1 MKISK
6 RYKENFNKVNS
17 DQDYLLEDAVE
28 LLGSTEKVKFDE
40 TVDLAVNLGVDPK
53 HADQIVRGTVSLPH
67 GTGKKLKVLV
77 IAKGDKVDEA
87 LNAGADYAGDKEY
100 LDKIKSGW
108 VDVDVII
115 STPDMM
121 IEVGK
126 LGRILGPRKLM
137 PNPKS
142 GTVTN
147 DVENAVKEVKKGKI
161 EFRVDKN
168 GIVHTIVGKMSFDK
182 SKLIENCKTLMSAII
197 KAKPN
202 SLKGIY
208 LKKVTLSST
217 MGPGIKLDKTHLLI
231 KFKDCYAN

>member
-1 MKISK
+1 MSTSK
-6 RYKENFNKVNS
+6 RYRENFEKIDINK
-17 DQDYLLEDAVE
+17 DYLLDDAIE
-28 LLGSTEKVKFDE
+28 ILSTSNKVKFDE
-40 TVDLAVNLGVDPK
+40 TIDLAINLGVDPK

-87 LNAGADYAGDKEY
+87 ISAGADFAGDKEY
-100 LDKIKSGW
+100 LDKIKAGW
-108 VDVDVII
+108 VDIDIII

-121 IEVGK
+121 AEVGK
-126 LGRILGPRKLM
+126 LGRVLGPRKLM

-147 DVENAVKEVKKGKI
+147 DVKNAVEEVKKGKI

-168 GIVHTIVGKMSFDK
+168 GVIHTIIGKSSFDK
-182 SKLIENCKTLMSAII
+182 LQLEENCKTLMTAIM

-202 SLKGIY
+202 SLKGVY

-217 MGPGIKLDKTHLLI
+217 MGPGIRLEKSTFL
-231 KFKDCYAN
+231 N

>member
-1 MKISK
+1 MKTSK
-6 RYKENFNKVNS
+6 RYNENFNKINI
-17 DQDYLLEDAVE
+17 DQDYNLDEAIDILNS
-28 LLGSTEKVKFDE
+28 STKVNFDE

-77 IAKGDKVDEA
+77 IAKGEKVDEA
-87 LNAGADYAGDKEY
+87 LSAGADYAGDKEY

-108 VDVDVII
+108 VDIDVII

-121 IEVGK
+121 SEVGK
-126 LGRILGPRKLM
+126 LGRVLGPRKLM

-142 GTVTN
+142 GTVTP
-147 DVENAVKEVKKGKI
+147 DVKNAVQEVKKGKI

-168 GIVHTIVGKMSFDK
+168 GIVHTIIGKTSFEK
-182 SKLIENCKTLMSAII
+182 SKLIDNCNTLMSAIM

-202 SLKGIY
+202 SLKGVY

-217 MGPGIKLDKTHLLI
+217 MGPGIKLDRNSFI
-231 KFKDCYAN
+231 N

>member
-1 MKISK
+1 MSISK
-6 RYKENFNKVNS
+6 RYRENFEKIDINK
-17 DQDYLLEDAVE
+17 DYLLDDAIE
-28 LLGSTEKVKFDE
+28 ILSTSNKVKFDE
-40 TVDLAVNLGVDPK
+40 TVDLAINLGVDPK

-87 LNAGADYAGDKEY
+87 ISAGADFAGDKEY

-108 VDVDVII
+108 VDIDVII

-121 IEVGK
+121 AEVGK
-126 LGRILGPRKLM
+126 LGRVLGPRKLM

-147 DVENAVKEVKKGKI
+147 DVKNAVEEVKKGKI

-168 GIVHTIVGKMSFDK
+168 GIIHTIIGKSSFKK
-182 SKLIENCKTLMSAII
+182 SQLAENCKTLMTAIM

-202 SLKGIY
+202 SLKGVY

-217 MGPGIKLDKTHLLI
+217 MGPGIKLDKSTFL
-231 KFKDCYAN
+231 N

>member
-1 MKISK
+1 MSISK
-6 RYKENFNKVNS
+6 RYRENFEKIDIS
-17 DQDYLLEDAVE
+17 KDYLLDDAIE
-28 LLGSTEKVKFDE
+28 ILSTSNKVKFDE
-40 TVDLAVNLGVDPK
+40 TIDLAINLGVDPK

-87 LNAGADYAGDKEY
+87 ISAGADFAGDKEY
-100 LDKIKSGW
+100 LDKIKAGW
-108 VDVDVII
+108 VDIDIII

-121 IEVGK
+121 AEVGK
-126 LGRILGPRKLM
+126 LGRVLGPRKLM

-147 DVENAVKEVKKGKI
+147 DVKNAVDEVKKGKI

-168 GIVHTIVGKMSFDK
+168 GVIHTIIGKSSFDK
-182 SKLIENCKTLMSAII
+182 LQLEENCKTLMTAIM

-202 SLKGIY
+202 SLKGVY

-217 MGPGIKLDKTHLLI
+217 MGPGIKLDKSTFL
-231 KFKDCYAN
+231 N

>member
-1 MKISK
+1 MKTSK
-6 RYKENFNKVNS
+6 RYNENFNKINIE
-17 DQDYLLEDAVE
+17 QDYNLDEAIDILN
-28 LLGSTEKVKFDE
+28 STTKVNFDE

-87 LNAGADYAGDKEY
+87 LSAGADYAGDKEY

-108 VDVDVII
+108 VDIDVII

-121 IEVGK
+121 SEVGK
-126 LGRILGPRKLM
+126 LGRVLGPRKLM

-142 GTVTN
+142 GTVTP
-147 DVENAVKEVKKGKI
+147 DVKNAVQEVKKGKI

-168 GIVHTIVGKMSFDK
+168 GIVHTIIGKTSFDK
-182 SKLIENCKTLMSAII
+182 SKLIENCNTLMSAIM

-202 SLKGIY
+202 SLKGVY

-217 MGPGIKLDKTHLLI
+217 MGPGIKLDRNTFI
-231 KFKDCYAN
+231 N

>member
-1 MKISK
+1 MSTSK
-6 RYKENFNKVNS
+6 RYKENFEKIDVNK
-17 DQDYLLEDAVE
+17 DYLLDDAFE
-28 LLGSTEKVKFDE
+28 ILTTSKKVKFNE
-40 TVDLAVNLGVDPK
+40 SVDLAINLGVDPR

-77 IAKGDKVDEA
+77 IAKGDKADEA
-87 LNAGADYAGDKEY
+87 IEAGADFAGDKEF

-108 VDVDVII
+108 VDIDII
-115 STPDMM
+115 IATPDMM
-121 IEVGK
+121 AEVGK
-126 LGRILGPRKLM
+126 LGRVLGPRKLM

-147 DVENAVKEVKKGKI
+147 DVKNAVEEVKKGKI
-161 EFRVDKN
+161 EFRVEKN
-168 GIVHTIVGKMSFDK
+168 GIIHTIIGKTSFDK
-182 SKLIENCKTLMSAII
+182 LQLVENCKTLMSAIM

-217 MGPGIKLDKTHLLI
+217 MGPGIKLDKNIFL
-231 KFKDCYAN
+231 N

>member
-1 MKISK
+1 MKTSK
-6 RYKENFNKVNS
+6 RYNENFNKINIE
-17 DQDYLLEDAVE
+17 QDYNLDEAIDILN
-28 LLGSTEKVKFDE
+28 STTKVNFDE

-87 LNAGADYAGDKEY
+87 LSAGADYAGDKEY

-108 VDVDVII
+108 VDIDVII

-121 IEVGK
+121 SEVGK
-126 LGRILGPRKLM
+126 LGRVLGPRKLM

-142 GTVTN
+142 GTVTP
-147 DVENAVKEVKKGKI
+147 DVKNAVQEVKKGKI

-168 GIVHTIVGKMSFDK
+168 GIVHNQAT
-182 SKLIENCKTLMSAII
+182 LIIFYGQFELFIHSPKRRNVLLKAIYNF
-197 KAKPN
+197 PHF
-202 SLKGIY
+202 SG
-208 LKKVTLSST
+208 ST
-217 MGPGIKLDKTHLLI
+217 ME
-231 KFKDCYAN
+231 

>member
-1 MKISK
+1 MKTSK
-6 RYKENFNKVNS
+6 RYNENFNKIKIEKDYNLDEAIDILNSTTKVN
-17 DQDYLLEDAVE
+17 
-28 LLGSTEKVKFDE
+28 FDE

-87 LNAGADYAGDKEY
+87 LSAGADYAGDKEY

-108 VDVDVII
+108 VDIDVII

-121 IEVGK
+121 SEVGK
-126 LGRILGPRKLM
+126 LGRVLGPRKLM

-142 GTVTN
+142 GTVTP
-147 DVENAVKEVKKGKI
+147 DVKNAVQEVKKGKI

-168 GIVHTIVGKMSFDK
+168 GIVHTIIGKTSFDK
-182 SKLIENCKTLMSAII
+182 SKLIENCNTLMSAIM

-202 SLKGIY
+202 SLKGVY
-208 LKKVTLSST
+208 LKKITLSST
-217 MGPGIKLDKTHLLI
+217 MGPGIKLDRNTFI
-231 KFKDCYAN
+231 N

>member
-1 MKISK
+1 MGISK
-6 RYKENFNKVNS
+6 RYRDNFEKI
-17 DQDYLLEDAVE
+17 DIDKDYLLDDAIE
-28 LLGSTEKVKFDE
+28 ILSTSAKVKFDE
-40 TVDLAVNLGVDPK
+40 SVDLSINLGIDSR

-87 LNAGADYAGDKEY
+87 INAGADFAGDKEY

-108 VDVDVII
+108 IDIDVII
-115 STPDMM
+115 ATPDMM
-121 IEVGK
+121 SEVGK
-126 LGRILGPRKLM
+126 LGRVLGPRKLM

-147 DVENAVKEVKKGKI
+147 DVKNAVEEVKKGKI
-161 EFRVDKN
+161 EFRVEKN
-168 GIVHTIVGKMSFDK
+168 GIIHTIIGKTSFK
-182 SKLIENCKTLMSAII
+182 KIQLIENCKTLMAAIM

-217 MGPGIKLDKTHLLI
+217 MGPGIKLDKSTFL
-231 KFKDCYAN
+231 D